1 VWWQSGNGAKV
12 GLKRSA
18 NKASVAGAAEGQTYR
33 FRPPFLWFIS
43 FGGAKEMNNK
53 NFGRTK
59 NRGVHLHDELGAAK
73 EQENFWRGKR
83 TERSEL
89 GEAK

>member
-1 VWWQSGNGAKV
+1 
-12 GLKRSA
+12 
-18 NKASVAGAAEGQTYR
+18 
-33 FRPPFLWFIS
+33 
-43 FGGAKEMNNK
+43 MNNK